1 MRSRSPVRQDTG
13 VREASAG
20 RPVMLATLGVP
31 FDPEASSFAVDSAVE
46 AGQPLLVV
54 NVTALEP
61 LAMSVML
68 GYDALEEFTPETSAS
83 VREPAELARSLGI
96 EVERLRVRSPRPV
109 EALLQLTAE
118 REPGLLVFGPDR
130 RRVPRRRY
138 TKAVRAIQADAR
150 CLVWVPA

>member
-1 MRSRSPVRQDTG
+1 
-13 VREASAG
+13 
-20 RPVMLATLGVP
+20 MLATLGVP

-138 TKAVRAIQADAR
+138 IKAVRAIQADAR